1 MAIPTTPIEL
11 HRIIAPRIQREGRD
25 EDVKPARYFLA
36 HCTVP
41 MDHEHDL
48 SRITGPIEFEEV
60 ARQMYARLLIVAFGC
75 SILLGCSYA
84 GEAATVAPDPLAGQ
98 YTGSGGGG
106 ALPQVRALTERFREL
121 HPGIVWLLDDVG
133 SEASIK
139 LVATADIDLGYI
151 SRDLKKD
158 EVGKV
163 ELLPIGAAGTAVVVN
178 TENRVMGLT
187 KEQTRQIFTGEISD
201 WSQVGGAPG
210 RIRVL
215 LREKESSTRST
226 FEGYFFDAKPTYAK
240 DAIEVYE
247 IDETLKAIYSF
258 KDAIGMAT
266 LSDRTLND
274 PQLRLLAV
282 DGVAATK
289 ATLASG
295 DYQIR
300 RPLYLIS
307 HPDPTKVKPGVRAF
321 LEFVLSSEG
330 QQLLAG
336 L

>member
-1 MAIPTTPIEL
+1 MCARRLIMA
-11 HRIIAPRIQREGRD
+11 
-25 EDVKPARYFLA
+25 LA
-36 HCTVP
+36 
-41 MDHEHDL
+41 
-48 SRITGPIEFEEV
+48 
-60 ARQMYARLLIVAFGC
+60 C
-75 SILLGCSYA
+75 SILLGCGYS
-84 GEAATVAPDPLAGQ
+84 GEAATAPDPLAGQ

-106 ALPQVRALTERFREL
+106 ALPQVRALTERFSEL
-121 HPGIVWLLDDVG
+121 HPGVVWLLDDVG

-139 LVATADIDLGYI
+139 LVAAADIDVGFI

-178 TENRVMGLT
+178 AENRVEGLT
-187 KEQTRQIFTGEISD
+187 REQTRQIFTGEISD

-274 PQLRLLAV
+274 PQLRMLAV

-289 ATLASG
+289 AALASG

-307 HPDPTKVKPGVRAF
+307 NPDQTKLKPGVRAF
-321 LEFVLSSEG
+321 LEFVGSPEG